1 MILGESQSADLGD
14 GFGMFLVAQCY
25 ELGQELEK
33 NLAEAIEWYRK
44 SADAGVSG
52 ANFQLQRLGAT

>member
-1 MILGESQSADLGD
+1 
-14 GFGMFLVAQCY
+14 MFLVAQCY